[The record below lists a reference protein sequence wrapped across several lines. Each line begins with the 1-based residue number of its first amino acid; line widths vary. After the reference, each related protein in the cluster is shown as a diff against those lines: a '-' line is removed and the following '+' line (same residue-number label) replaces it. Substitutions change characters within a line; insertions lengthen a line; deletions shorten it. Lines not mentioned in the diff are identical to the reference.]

1 MTVEKTAPS
10 LGMAARRV
18 ALAALVF
25 SAVYFV
31 SDAVEALQGG
41 FSVGQLSLTLIA
53 EAAIPF
59 FVLGL
64 ALVQRPQLGRLGWFG
79 AAAYAYCYAFFTYT
93 VVYALGNGTTG
104 FDALS
109 HDLRPWMVVHG
120 AVMVVAGLCFG
131 IGVIRAGVL
140 PRWTGAALIA
150 GVVLV
155 SLTQSSPEGA
165 QLVAAGARDLAFA
178 GMGAALLRAPRPRH
192 DTGSRRSAT
201 AAAKSTAKRSTAAQS
216 V

>member
-1 MTVEKTAPS
+1 MTVEKTTRS
-10 LGMAARRV
+10 LGTAARPV

-41 FSVGQLSLTLIA
+41 FSVGQLWLTLIA

-64 ALVQRPQLGRLGWFG
+64 ALLQRPQLGRLGWFG

-93 VVYALGNGTTG
+93 VVYALVNGTTD

-131 IGVIRAGVL
+131 IGVIGAGVL
-140 PRWTGAALIA
+140 PRWTAGTLIA
-150 GVVLV
+150 GVILV
-155 SLTQSSPEGA
+155 ALTGNLPEGP
-165 QLVAAGARDLAFA
+165 QLVAAGLRDLAFA
-178 GMGAALLRAPRPRH
+178 GMGVALLRAPGRRH
-192 DTGSRRSAT
+192 DTGSLRSAT
-201 AAAKSTAKRSTAAQS
+201 AAKRSAAAQS